1 MDKLKLILAA
11 LLVVAG
17 IVGYYYFADHS
28 QLFRVLGLLATIVVA
43 LVVVYFTAIG
53 RQGVVL
59 VGDVKTEVK
68 KVVWPTPKEATQ
80 TTAVVVV
87 VVMIVALFLWGV
99 DSILLWAV
107 RLLTGQGE

>member
-1 MDKLKLILAA
+1 MDKLKLIVAA

-17 IVGYYYFADHS
+17 IAGFYYFADHS
-28 QLFRVLGLLATIVVA
+28 QLFRVLGLLATVVA
-43 LVVVYFTAIG
+43 ALAVVYFTTIG

-59 VGDVKTEVK
+59 IGDVKTEVK

-80 TTAVVVV
+80 TTGVVLVVVL
-87 VVMIVALFLWGV
+87 IVAMFLWGV